1 MKTQT
6 YLLRTM
12 SDTVETDIQRVH
24 IIANEVLSRYQKKI
38 LSWEELRKIADGP
51 FDLFLIPLIFREEFE
66 ADSNVI
72 FNEARRQEIR
82 SHALEIAR
90 KHGFDTHPPELI
102 PGVEESLRAAE
113 GAGLSNILLT
123 TGGRRFQHQAM
134 ETHGIGGYFQDII
147 DREQT
152 YFTKEQGIY
161 YFFRKK
167 NLPQLRV
174 VLLSGTASYLRAGNN
189 LQSCKIGGNELSVRT
204 VALATP
210 CSYSDEATLLAAR
223 PSVLIHDLGEL
234 LPRLRDAGWLVTGN
248 GEVP

>member
-1 MKTQT
+1 METEI

-12 SDTVETDIQRVH
+12 SDTVETDIHRVY
-24 IIANEVLSRYQKKI
+24 IIANEVLSRYRKGA

-66 ADSNVI
+66 ADPHLI

-82 SHALEIAR
+82 SHALEVAR
-90 KHGFDTHPPELI
+90 AHGFDTQPPELI

-113 GAGLSNILLT
+113 ETGLRNILLT

-134 ETHGIGGYFQDII
+134 ERHGIGRYFHDII

-161 YFFRKK
+161 YFFRKMS
-167 NLPQLRV
+167 LPEVRV
-174 VLLSGTASYLRAGNN
+174 VLVSGTASYIRAGHN
-189 LQSCKIGGNELSVRT
+189 LQSCKVGGRELSVRT
-204 VALATP
+204 VALATRY
-210 CSYSDEATLLAAR
+210 SYSDEATILAAR
-223 PSVLIHDLGEL
+223 PDLLIHDLGEL
-234 LPRLRDAGWLVTGN
+234 LPRLRDAG
-248 GEVP
+248 